1 MATLTTGH
9 PTLRGTPVITQTL
22 NKEQQRT
29 VSQLL
34 YVSMRLSSLRIR
46 HFTAYRQCRNVDI

>member
-34 YVSMRLSSLRIR
+34 YVSQYEALISTYKTFHCLPP
-46 HFTAYRQCRNVDI
+46 V